1 MPSTHPDYEYD
12 IFISYRQ
19 NDNQLTQASIGWV
32 TSFVEALRVELEA
45 TLKNPVSIY
54 FDENPHDGLL
64 ETHQVDA
71 SLAKK
76 LKCLV
81 FIPIISQT
89 YCDEHCFAWEHEF
102 IPFLNMAKEDEL
114 GMNITLS
121 NGNVVSRVL
130 PIKIHDLD
138 TDDQHILEAVLD
150 GPLRSI
156 DFIYAEPGVNRP
168 LKPNDDRSL
177 NLEKTDYHNQI
188 NKVANALKDIGT
200 SILKSSKTT
209 PEGTTENVNTTVKP
223 VANVTSKGGKTRKLM
238 LPLALVAVLILAFF
252 FLKPYLAKETVDK
265 DISEVGLAILPLK
278 NISAGADIDF
288 LSYALKDEI
297 HEALALSKKFAFL
310 SSSQATAVYKDK
322 NLSPQ
327 EIGHELGVDYVLAG
341 SYQISGDQ
349 LNVRV
354 EFADA
359 ETGKSVWTHK
369 FIVKYE
375 AANIF
380 PMQTDIAQKVLAIF
394 NESDQ
399 DLTQPKPSINLEA
412 YSHYV
417 KGLEWLNKG
426 ANKTKLN
433 AIKEFSQAITLDST
447 HTQSWLKLIQ
457 CKGILLFEDFVAD
470 SVYIPEIE
478 AHIRVLSANHPQ
490 WAIDLAKGIYQY
502 HALNNYNKGF
512 SYFKSVLEK
521 YPDNEVAN
529 LYINFIYKRKLNLKS
544 AYEHIVKAININPKN
559 ATYWLHLSTLYR
571 INGDNKHELQ
581 ALNKAL
587 ALGLDSTNYASLPR
601 LYQSRLIPFDSI
613 PEKYRNGNNKRFMLN
628 RILFDNNPRTTID
641 QLRNLELDKNPGP
654 NNYTKTEYY
663 YDLAKTYY
671 AIYLDDSVMY
681 FAGLCIAEN
690 EHQKEK
696 EWYWVA
702 YAYSLLGDIDM
713 ATKIMSQNFPVDDE
727 DLLESVYAKTV
738 KVRQL
743 VLAKKYTEATKLLL
757 ELNKDYPKFGDYDFL
772 TSLPYKRAKK
782 ECPPFAE
789 VVANLKLPEPLV
801 KDEQLERLRY

>member
-1 MPSTHPDYEYD
+1 MPSILPGYEYD

-19 NDNQLTQASIGWV
+19 NDNRSDQWV
-32 TSFVEALRVELEA
+32 TNFVNSLKEELEA

-223 VANVTSKGGKTRKLM
+223 VANVTSKGGKTRRLM
-238 LPLALVAVLILAFF
+238 LPLALVVVLILAFF

-310 SSSQATAVYKDK
+310 SSSQATAAYKDK
-322 NLSPQ
+322 NMSPQ
-327 EIGHELGVDYVLAG
+327 EIGNELGVDYVLAG

-359 ETGKSVWTHK
+359 ETGKSVWSHK

-380 PMQTDIAQKVLAIF
+380 PMQADIAQKVLAIF

-399 DLTQPKPSINLEA
+399 DITQPKPSINLEA
-412 YSHYV
+412 YGHYV
-417 KGLEWLNKG
+417 KGLEWMNKG

-433 AIKEFSQAITLDST
+433 AIKEFSEAISLDST
-447 HTQSWLKLIQ
+447 HTQSWLMLIQ
-457 CKGILLFEDFVAD
+457 CKGILLFEDFAAD

-502 HALNNYNKGF
+502 HGLNNYNKGF
-512 SYFKSVLEK
+512 GYLKSVLEK

-529 LYINFIYKRKLNLKS
+529 LYINFIYKRKLKLKS

-559 ATYWLHLSTLYR
+559 ATYWLHLSTLYG
-571 INGDNKHELQ
+571 INGDNKHEFQ
-581 ALNKAL
+581 TLNKAL
-587 ALGLDSTNYASLPR
+587 ELGLDSTNYARLPR
-601 LYQSRLIPFDSI
+601 LYQTLLIPFDSI
-613 PEKYRNGNNKRFMLN
+613 PERYRSSNKRFMLN
-628 RILFDNNPRTTID
+628 RILFDNKPRTTID

-663 YDLAKTYY
+663 HDMAMAYQAL
-671 AIYLDDSVMY
+671 YLDDSARHY
-681 FAGLCIAEN
+681 AELCIAEN
-690 EHQKEK
+690 EQQKEN
-696 EWYWVA
+696 EWFWVSN
-702 YAYSLLGDIDM
+702 AYSLLGDVDK
-713 ATKIMSQNFPVDDE
+713 ATKIMLQNFPVDDE
-727 DLLESVYAKTV
+727 DLLESVYSKKN

-743 VLAKKYTEATKLLL
+743 VLAKKYTEATKHLL
-757 ELNKDYPKFGDYDFL
+757 EINQDYPEFGDYENF
-772 TSLPYKRAKK
+772 TSFVFDRAKK
-782 ECPPFAE
+782 EYPPFA
-789 VVANLKLPEPLV
+789 VAVANLKLPEPLV